1 MIAKS
6 RHYLSNSE
14 QSILSIYHSI
24 YSSHLIYG
32 CQIWG
37 QTNTPSF
44 NKIQINQNN
53 ALRLVSFATSFRD
66 HISPTYYNYRLLK
79 IPDYV
84 TLQNLLLVHDYF
96 NNNLPASFSGYF
108 TLLSTM
114 HNHGTR
120 GALQGQLW
128 APNNDT
134 VRYGR
139 NSIKNQSILSWN
151 NFLKQSTGET
161 DFISFS
167 RAQFKKVCINHLVE
181 KYNPAN
187 A

>member
-6 RHYLSNSE
+6 RHYLSDNE

-37 QTNTPSF
+37 QTNTSTF

-53 ALRLVSFATSFRD
+53 TLRLVSFATSFRD
-66 HISPTYYNYRLLK
+66 HVSPIYHRYRLLK
-79 IPDYV
+79 ISDYV
-84 TLQNLLLVHDYF
+84 TLQNLLLVHDHF
-96 NNNLPASFSGYF
+96 NNNLPDSFSGYF
-108 TLLSTM
+108 TLLSDM

-128 APNNDT
+128 TPNIES

-139 NSIKNQSILSWN
+139 NSIKNKAILSWN
-151 NFLKQSTGET
+151 NFLKESPGEI
-161 DFISFS
+161 DFISYS
-167 RAQFKKVCINHLVE
+167 RARFKKVCINHLVE
-181 KYNPAN
+181 KYNPQN
-187 A
+187 P